1 MQLSSYEPNELH
13 TVVYKNV
20 FKLSL
25 PYVTISVTLF
35 TQAQQNKN
43 IMRAAGKIFKRFD
56 GARDWGKKEA
66 SNQQYN
72 TIFTGSWRV

>member
-13 TVVYKNV
+13 TVVYKKV

-25 PYVTISVTLF
+25 PYVNISVTLF

-43 IMRAAGKIFKRFD
+43 IMHAAGKIFKRFD
-56 GARDWGKKEA
+56 GASDWGKKEA